1 MKFVFTRE
9 QENFRQEVKDFVA
22 AEMAAGSFTVDSA
35 GLVARES
42 REFSLKMAERGWIG
56 LTWPRQYFGQ
66 GRSYVEKMIMN
77 EELMKYQAPIGYHF
91 LADRQIGPSLINFGT
106 EWQQSFF
113 LSRIVKAEKEAQFC
127 LLFSEPDAGSDLG
140 AVSTAAV
147 EDGDVYVING
157 QKIWTSEA
165 HMADYGWMLAKT
177 DFDKSVR
184 KHLACSEFIVDMKSP
199 GITIRPII
207 NSAGAHSFN
216 EVFFDDVRIEKK
228 YLVGKKNEGFRQ
240 IMAQMDYERAGMER
254 LLQNYSIFD
263 LLKKHV
269 QKMSD
274 EGENGEFY
282 AWVKD
287 QMAQLEIEYAIGR
300 LLCYKNAWIIDQGK
314 KPTTQAALTKAFC
327 TQLEQRLNNVA
338 TQILGPISQIRT
350 GTEWSPFPVD
360 LAACYLWGPSYT
372 MQGGSTEILKNII
385 AQRGLGLPRG

>member
-1 MKFVFTRE
+1 MRYIFTRE
-9 QENFRQEVKDFVA
+9 QEEFRQEVRQFVA
-22 AEMAAGSFTVDSA
+22 AEMKAGSFSVGSA
-35 GLVARES
+35 GLVAKES

-56 LTWPRQYFGQ
+56 FTWPKSFFGQ
-66 GRSYVEKMIMN
+66 GRSYVEKMILN

-113 LSRIVKAEKEAQFC
+113 LSRIAKADEKSQFC

-140 AVSTAAV
+140 AVATTAV
-147 EDGDVYVING
+147 EDGDEYVING

-165 HMADYGWMLAKT
+165 HVADFGWILVKT
-177 DFDKSVR
+177 EFDQSVP
-184 KHLACSEFIVDMKSP
+184 KHRACSEFIVDMQSP

-216 EVFFDDVRIEKK
+216 EVFFDDVRVEKK
-228 YLVGKKNEGFRQ
+228 FLVGKKNEGFRQ

-254 LLQNYSIFD
+254 LLQNYPIFD

-269 QKMSD
+269 QEMSD
-274 EGENGEFY
+274 DEKKGGSY
-282 AWVKD
+282 SWVKD
-287 QMAQLEIEYAIGR
+287 QMGQLETEYAIGR
-300 LLCYKNAWIIDQGK
+300 LLCYKNAWTIDQGK
-314 KPTTQAALTKAFC
+314 KPTIQAALTKAFC

-338 TQILGPISQIRT
+338 TQILGTVSLIRS
-350 GTEWSPFPVD
+350 GNEWSPFPVD